1 MTKEIKQK
9 KKHKGNLYRTFVE
22 MITVGSLTGIFA
34 GTIVTLFNIL
44 VHEGEKIS
52 RDFYAY
58 VRANPAFIPLLVLL
72 LGIGAFVIGVL
83 VNISSVIRGCG
94 IPQAEGAS
102 RGIVP
107 FKWYRDLT
115 AMFASSLVSIFLGL
129 SIGAEGPSV
138 LIGAIAGDGV
148 SSGLER
154 DAMIRK
160 YQITGGACTGLAVA
174 SNAPLTGMAFAFEE
188 AHKRFTPEV
197 FICAFSSVIFGIF
210 TRSLIYRMLGMEIQS
225 AFHSYVLNEMPIRYY
240 GFVIAAG
247 VVCGLLGVAFYK
259 TCFLMRRAMRKIS
272 LKDQRYTYGIR
283 IAIAVFLGG
292 AVSLAAAGVMGGG
305 HDLIDSL
312 GTLGGTIEPTTE
324 SAFGLS
330 LVLTLL
336 MILTLK
342 FFITTVNVGSGIPC
356 GIFIPIIAIGACIG
370 GLLNVLWLKVTPDM
384 AAYCDLMVMICM
396 AAFFTT
402 VVKAPITAIIMICE
416 LTGSFAP
423 LTPVIIG
430 VSLGYIIGEVS
441 RTDGIYEELL
451 EQYEHEAGIH
461 ERAVREVFTLTVES
475 RSIADRREV
484 RDVLWPAGAR
494 VKEIHRGEEVILP
507 DGDTVLRGGDI
518 LTIVCKTEDAV
529 RTREDLEHILG

>member
-1 MTKEIKQK
+1 
-9 KKHKGNLYRTFVE
+9 
-22 MITVGSLTGIFA
+22 
-34 GTIVTLFNIL
+34 
-44 VHEGEKIS
+44 
-52 RDFYAY
+52 
-58 VRANPAFIPLLVLL
+58 
-72 LGIGAFVIGVL
+72 
-83 VNISSVIRGCG
+83 
-94 IPQAEGAS
+94 
-102 RGIVP
+102 
-107 FKWYRDLT
+107 
-115 AMFASSLVSIFLGL
+115 
-129 SIGAEGPSV
+129 
-138 LIGAIAGDGV
+138 
-148 SSGLER
+148 
-154 DAMIRK
+154 
-160 YQITGGACTGLAVA
+160 
-174 SNAPLTGMAFAFEE
+174 
-188 AHKRFTPEV
+188 
-197 FICAFSSVIFGIF
+197 
-210 TRSLIYRMLGMEIQS
+210 
-225 AFHSYVLNEMPIRYY
+225 
-240 GFVIAAG
+240 
-247 VVCGLLGVAFYK
+247 
-259 TCFLMRRAMRKIS
+259 
-272 LKDQRYTYGIR
+272 
-283 IAIAVFLGG
+283 
-292 AVSLAAAGVMGGG
+292 
-305 HDLIDSL
+305 
-312 GTLGGTIEPTTE
+312 
-324 SAFGLS
+324 
-330 LVLTLL
+330 
-336 MILTLK
+336 
-342 FFITTVNVGSGIPC
+342 VGSGIPC

-370 GLLNVLWLKVTPDM
+370 GLLNVLWLKITPDM